1 MLPAPAPQGGA
12 EKGPGSSST
21 APWHRGSL
29 APSVPWLWERCSV
42 SSQQRCGVQ
51 AWPHHLCYHAIFEFS
66 FVFFFSFVIFL
77 FVCLFF
83 SFFVFFFFS
92 FLFVFFLSPRV
103 WSLGA
108 SAKKQGEDLA
118 DNDGDEDEGISVLEA
133 ATA

>member
-66 FVFFFSFVIFL
+66 FVFFFLLLF
-77 FVCLFF
+77 FVCLF
-83 SFFVFFFFS
+83 VFLLFCFFFS
-92 FLFVFFLSPRV
+92 FLFFLFFFCLLVFGP
-103 WSLGA
+103 
-108 SAKKQGEDLA
+108 
-118 DNDGDEDEGISVLEA
+118 
-133 ATA
+133 

>member
-1 MLPAPAPQGGA
+1 MGCRPGPTISAIMLFLN
-12 EKGPGSSST
+12 
-21 APWHRGSL
+21 SL
-29 APSVPWLWERCSV
+29 
-42 SSQQRCGVQ
+42 
-51 AWPHHLCYHAIFEFS
+51 LC
-66 FVFFFSFVIFL
+66 FFFFCYFL

>member
-1 MLPAPAPQGGA
+1 VGCRPGPTISAIMLFLN
-12 EKGPGSSST
+12 
-21 APWHRGSL
+21 SL
-29 APSVPWLWERCSV
+29 
-42 SSQQRCGVQ
+42 
-51 AWPHHLCYHAIFEFS
+51 LC
-66 FVFFFSFVIFL
+66 FFFLLLF
-77 FVCLFF
+77 FVCLFVF
-83 SFFVFFFFS
+83 LLFCFFFFFS

>member
-1 MLPAPAPQGGA
+1 MWAGTATPFA
-12 EKGPGSSST
+12 SSVT
-21 APWHRGSL
+21 
-29 APSVPWLWERCSV
+29 EM
-42 SSQQRCGVQ
+42 
-51 AWPHHLCYHAIFEFS
+51 
-66 FVFFFSFVIFL
+66 
-77 FVCLFF
+77 
-83 SFFVFFFFS
+83 VFFFFS

>member
-66 FVFFFSFVIFL
+66 FVFFFFPLLF
-77 FVCLFF
+77 FVCLF
-83 SFFVFFFFS
+83 VFLLFCFFFS
-92 FLFVFFLSPRV
+92 FLFFLFFFCLLVFGP
-103 WSLGA
+103 
-108 SAKKQGEDLA
+108 
-118 DNDGDEDEGISVLEA
+118 
-133 ATA
+133 

>member
-1 MLPAPAPQGGA
+1 MVVL
-12 EKGPGSSST
+12 
-21 APWHRGSL
+21 
-29 APSVPWLWERCSV
+29 
-42 SSQQRCGVQ
+42 
-51 AWPHHLCYHAIFEFS
+51 
-66 FVFFFSFVIFL
+66 
-77 FVCLFF
+77 
-83 SFFVFFFFS
+83 FFFFS

>member
-1 MLPAPAPQGGA
+1 MLFLN
-12 EKGPGSSST
+12 
-21 APWHRGSL
+21 SL
-29 APSVPWLWERCSV
+29 
-42 SSQQRCGVQ
+42 
-51 AWPHHLCYHAIFEFS
+51 LC
-66 FVFFFSFVIFL
+66 FFFFCYFL